1 MILGVVGAGLV
12 CAVGI
17 AAGTA
22 MGQTAPAAASAKE
35 EQAATLVKMT
45 ALRDEY
51 VSQLKADGFVC
62 SIAAPKIA
70 VEDVPSMGQYDDQTN
85 TLRTTDWTLL
95 NPQERAFMRH
105 LAGPDAQE
113 PEMRVVFEKAAH
125 QWIFVHELGHWWQ
138 ACRGYMPT
146 HTHYQVESGANR
158 IALAYWRERDPS
170 VETLMARLFHQ
181 VLDTMPSPVPA
192 GETVEAF
199 FDKNYESLGPS
210 PTYPWFQSR
219 MNVTLE
225 DERPKPSLRQTLA
238 DTKP

>member
-1 MILGVVGAGLV
+1 
-12 CAVGI
+12 
-17 AAGTA
+17 

-45 ALRDEY
+45 VLRDEY
-51 VSQLKADGFVC
+51 VARLKADGFVC
-62 SIAAPKIA
+62 PIAAPKIV
-70 VEDVPSMGQYDDQTN
+70 VEDVPSMGQYDDETN

-113 PEMRVVFEKAAH
+113 PEMRAVFEKAAH

-138 ACRGYMPT
+138 ACRGYTPT

-181 VLDTMPSPVPA
+181 VIDTMPSPVPA

-210 PTYPWFQSR
+210 PSYPWFQSR

-225 DERPKPSLRQTLA
+225 DERPKPSLRQALA